1 LSATISGVCAPP
13 KPLGGALRFAI
24 AAFALATFLVS
35 CAPTES
41 PTATAEAL
49 FDALMRR
56 DRDALLLHFPVLA
69 ENPEQLEALLRGTEE
84 VVSWRTIDSE
94 VRGNRAT
101 VSMAVTVE
109 GPATGE
115 VFLNVPLT
123 IRRGRWIID
132 GTIGEIRHIE
142 MIPLE

>member
-1 LSATISGVCAPP
+1 VCAPP
-13 KPLGGALRFAI
+13 KPQGGALRFAI

-35 CAPTES
+35 CAPTAS

-101 VSMAVTVE
+101 VSMAVTAE

-115 VFLNVPLT
+115 VFLNVPLR